1 MGITSAPRHPT
12 PLPLWRRLV
21 WFASLWAGSVLSL
34 GIVAGILRTWLKA
47 S

>member
-1 MGITSAPRHPT
+1 MDDASAPDLPA
-12 PLPLWRRLV
+12 PLWHRLV

>member
-1 MGITSAPRHPT
+1 MDTTSAPRYPA
-12 PLPLWRRLV
+12 PLWCRLV

-34 GIVAGILRTWLKA
+34 GVVAGILRTWLKA

>member
-1 MGITSAPRHPT
+1 MDDAST
-12 PLPLWRRLV
+12 PDLPAPLWHRLV